1 MSRDAAL
8 PLLPTT
14 VVGAYGRPSWLHT
27 AKAEIARGGYGPT
40 DTREALDDAV
50 EIAILDQTR
59 AGIDVV
65 SDGEMRREGFLG
77 TFADR
82 LTNLRNVGPLRKV
95 GEVGLD
101 MEPALETTGKIEVPH
116 GMGIVEEYEYL
127 RAHTD
132 KPIKMTCPGPYALT
146 AYIRPVEGYRSRRE
160 LAEAFVPAINAELK
174 RLVAAGA
181 TFIQVDEPA
190 ISGVDVAPT
199 PPADMVALFN
209 QTVEGVN
216 AKLALHICFGTYRK
230 MPYAPRTYAPY
241 LPVLRDVRADHLV
254 LEYANRMM
262 SEIELWRELGGD
274 RELGAGVIDVRNWYV
289 ETPEEVAALIRT
301 ALKHVPAE
309 RLYLN
314 PDCGL
319 RRQARWVGFKK
330 LQALAEGAAIVRREL
345 TGRE

>member
-14 VVGAYGRPSWLHT
+14 VVGAHGRPSWLHT
-27 AKAEIARGGYGPT
+27 AKAEIARGAYGPI
-40 DTREALDDAV
+40 DAQEALDDAV

-59 AGIDVV
+59 AGIDIIT
-65 SDGEMRREGFLG
+65 DGEMRREGFLA
-77 TFADR
+77 TFAGR
-82 LTNLRNVGPLRKV
+82 ITNLRNVGPLRKV

-101 MEPALETTGKIEVPH
+101 MEPVLETTGRVEVPL
-116 GMGIVEEYEYL
+116 GMGIVEEFAYL
-127 RAHTD
+127 QAHTT
-132 KPIKMTCPGPYALT
+132 KPIKVTCPGPYALT

-160 LAEAFVPAINAELK
+160 LAEAFVPAINAELR

-209 QTVEGVN
+209 QAVEGVQ

-230 MPYAPRTYAPY
+230 MPYAPRTYRPY
-241 LPVLRDVRADHLV
+241 LPVLRDARADHLV
-254 LEYANRMM
+254 LEFANRLMA
-262 SEIELWRELGGD
+262 EIELWRELGGD

-301 ALKHVPAE
+301 ALQHVPAE
-309 RLYLN
+309 KLYLN

-319 RRQARWVGFKK
+319 RRQARWVGYKK
-330 LQALAEGAAIVRREL
+330 LQALAAGAAIVRREL
-345 TGRE
+345 TGG

>member
-1 MSRDAAL
+1 MARLVDH
-8 PLLPTT
+8 LLPTT
-14 VVGAYGRPSWLHT
+14 VVGAHGRPSWLHT
-27 AKAEIARGGYGPT
+27 AKAAIAEGGYGPI
-40 DTREALDDAV
+40 DTRETLDDAV
-50 EIAILDQTR
+50 AIAILDQTR
-59 AGIDVV
+59 AGVDVIT
-65 SDGEMRREGFLG
+65 DGEMRREGFTG
-77 TFADR
+77 SFAR
-82 LTNLRNVGPLRKV
+82 RVANLEPVGAGRKV

-101 MEPALETTGKIEVPH
+101 MEPLFETRGKVEVPH
-116 GMGIVEEYEYL
+116 GLGIVEEFEYL
-127 RAHTD
+127 HDQTSRPT
-132 KPIKMTCPGPYALT
+132 KVTCPGPFALT
-146 AYIRPVEGYRSRRE
+146 AYFRPVEGYPDRYA
-160 LAEAFVPAINAELK
+160 LAADFVPAINAELR

-181 TFIQVDEPA
+181 TYIQIDEPA
-190 ISGVDVAPT
+190 ISVVDPAPIE
-199 PPADMVALFN
+199 PKEMVALFN